1 MKQPQTSPGLI
12 DPTRRPGPAVGFATI
27 MTFVIAALFFGSLF
41 AINFT
46 PAKMLEVPG
55 GVARVLSFFWPVDM
69 AYGWE
74 RVLPAIVESI
84 QIAWIGTII
93 AAVLSL
99 PLALV
104 GSRVL
109 FPKLARGVKLI
120 SATARAFPEI
130 LLAIY
135 FVPIVG
141 LGPFA
146 GALAIGISS
155 IGMLTKLGAEVVDS
169 LDFGTVEAV
178 EAAGGSRVLAL
189 RWAVLPQVLP
199 EIIAHWLFRFE
210 LNMRASAVLG
220 VVGAGGVGGVLLNT
234 LRYRNFDKAAAVLVL
249 TILVVL
255 LIDTL
260 SGEIRRRIIRG

>member
-1 MKQPQTSPGLI
+1 MNTHGSPV
-12 DPTRRPGPAVGFATI
+12 DPRKRPGAPIGFGTRV
-27 MTFVIAALFFGSLF
+27 TFIIAALFFASLA
-41 AINFT
+41 AIGFT
-46 PAKMLEVPG
+46 PERMLQVPG
-55 GVARVLSFFWPVDM
+55 GVVEVLGFFWPADM
-69 AYGWE
+69 AYGWD

-84 QIAWIGTII
+84 QIAWIGTLI

-99 PLALV
+99 PLALL

-109 FPKLARGVKLI
+109 FPKLARAVKLI

-141 LGPFA
+141 LGAFA

-169 LDFGTVEAV
+169 LDLGTVEAV
-178 EAAGGSRVLAL
+178 EAAGGSRIQAL
-189 RWAVLPQVLP
+189 RWAVLPAVLP
-199 EIIAHWLFRFE
+199 EIVAHWLFRFE
-210 LNMRASAVLG
+210 LNIRASAVLG

-234 LRYRNFDKAAAVLVL
+234 LRYRHFDKAAAVLVL
-249 TILVVL
+249 TVVVVL
-255 LIDTL
+255 AIDMI

>member
-1 MKQPQTSPGLI
+1 MSNIPSHADLLK
-12 DPTRRPGPAVGFATI
+12 RPGSRIGFGTVT
-27 MTFVIAALFFGSLF
+27 TFVIAALFFVSLF
-41 AINFT
+41 AIGFT
-46 PAKMLEVPG
+46 PKRMLEVPG
-55 GVARVLSFFWPVDM
+55 GVAEVLSFFWPADM
-69 AYGWE
+69 AYGWQ

-93 AAVLSL
+93 AAILSL
-99 PLALV
+99 PLALF
-104 GSRVL
+104 GARTL
-109 FPKLARGVKLI
+109 FPRLARGVKLI

-141 LGPFA
+141 LGAFA
-146 GALAIGISS
+146 GAMAIGISS
-155 IGMLTKLGAEVVDS
+155 VGMLTKLGAEVVDS
-169 LDFGTVEAV
+169 LDFGSVEAV
-178 EAAGGSRVLAL
+178 EAAGGSRIMAL
-189 RWAVLPQVLP
+189 RWAVLPAVLP

-210 LNMRASAVLG
+210 LNIRASAVLG

-234 LRYRNFDKAAAVLVL
+234 LRYRHFDKAAAVLIL

-255 LIDTL
+255 AIDTV

>member
-1 MKQPQTSPGLI
+1 MSVHPDLLK
-12 DPTRRPGPAVGFATI
+12 RPGPPIGFGTI
-27 MTFVIAALFFGSLF
+27 TTFVIAALFFFSLF
-41 AINFT
+41 AIGFT
-46 PAKMLEVPG
+46 PERLADVPG

-69 AYGWE
+69 AYGWD

-93 AAVLSL
+93 AAILSL
-99 PLALV
+99 PLALL
-104 GSRVL
+104 GARTL
-109 FPKLARGVKLI
+109 FPRLARVVKLI

-141 LGPFA
+141 LGAFA

-155 IGMLTKLGAEVVDS
+155 VGMLTKLGAEVVDS
-169 LDFGTVEAV
+169 LDYGTVEAV
-178 EAAGGSRVLAL
+178 EAVGGSRVLAL

-210 LNMRASAVLG
+210 LNIRASAVLG

-234 LRYRNFDKAAAVLVL
+234 LRYRHFEKAAAVLVL
-249 TILVVL
+249 TIAVVL
-255 LIDTL
+255 AIDMV
-260 SGEIRRRIIRG
+260 SGAIRRKIISS

>member
-1 MKQPQTSPGLI
+1 MNRIDDPARPL
-12 DPTRRPGPAVGFATI
+12 DPTRRPGPPIGFATI
-27 MTFVIAALFFGSLF
+27 TSFVIAALFLGSLF
-41 AINFT
+41 AIEFT
-46 PAKMLEVPG
+46 PGEMLKVPG
-55 GVARVLSFFWPVDM
+55 GVLRVLSFFWPVDM
-69 AYGWE
+69 AYGWD
-74 RVLPAIVESI
+74 RVVPAVIESI

-93 AAVLSL
+93 AALLSL
-99 PLALV
+99 PLALF

-109 FPKLARGVKLI
+109 FPRLARGVKLI

-141 LGPFA
+141 LGAFA

-178 EAAGGSRVLAL
+178 EAAGGSRILAL
-189 RWAVLPQVLP
+189 RWAVLPEVLP
-199 EIIAHWLFRFE
+199 EIVAHWLFRFE
-210 LNMRASAVLG
+210 LNVRASAVLG

-234 LRYRNFDKAAAVLVL
+234 LRYRHFDKAAAVLVL
-249 TILVVL
+249 TVIVVL
-255 LIDTL
+255 AIDMA
-260 SGEIRRRIIRG
+260 SGAIRRRIIRG

>member
-1 MKQPQTSPGLI
+1 MTESAPI
-12 DPTRRPGPAVGFATI
+12 DPLRRPGPPIGFATLT
-27 MTFVIAALFFGSLF
+27 TFVIAALFLISLA
-41 AINFT
+41 AIGFT
-46 PAKMLEVPG
+46 PDTMLKVPA

-69 AYGWE
+69 AYGWD

-84 QIAWIGTII
+84 QIAWIGTLI
-93 AAVLSL
+93 AALLSL
-99 PLALV
+99 PLALI

-109 FPKLARGVKLI
+109 FPKLARLVKLI

-141 LGPFA
+141 LGAFA

-178 EAAGGSRVLAL
+178 QAAGGSRLLAL

-199 EIIAHWLFRFE
+199 EIIAHWIFRFE

-220 VVGAGGVGGVLLNT
+220 VVGAGGVGGVLMNT
-234 LRYRNFDKAAAVLVL
+234 LRYRHFDKAAAVLVL

-255 LIDTL
+255 AIDTL
-260 SGEIRRRIIRG
+260 SGHIRRRIIRG